1 MLCQLCFEE
10 SFEGVT
16 VILGKVDRRR
26 NVEVVQEVGDMQK
39 DRVAVLKK
47 ISGRANVNTSFST
60 DLCDAKQLN
69 GGLSTVQGAFLG
81 VYLLKA

>member
-26 NVEVVQEVGDMQK
+26 NVEVVQEVGNMQK

-47 ISGRANVNTSFST
+47 ISGRANVNTSIAT
-60 DLCDAKQLN
+60 DLCDAKQLD
-69 GGLSTVQGAFLG
+69 GGLPSVQGAFLG